1 MAIAAE
7 LPDLI
12 RQDLKELLASSS
24 TRAEEIYRQL
34 APLLFWKYDT
44 MPTANL
50 MYSLVKRGSMSVPT
64 QAVRDFWIKLRE
76 KTRTSFHAP
85 DLPEPVRES
94 FGRAIADMWD
104 QARGMASEEL
114 AALRS
119 QAEEDVRLAQA
130 AQQKAEDDVKERDAV
145 LLEAKQLALQY
156 RNDHAAALV
165 RAAAQEARA
174 DELERRAQQA
184 EAAIEQ
190 MKVAAA
196 RERQELMDSH
206 AALVRRL
213 HLDLDNER
221 QEKLAQKH
229 LATIAMDEALA
240 KQQALEADLVDAR
253 AALAAET
260 VSFRSQLEGIQQ
272 AFAEQQR
279 VQADLRSKRLR
290 GSGRAGVRV
299 EQRVGK
305 AMR

>member
-1 MAIAAE
+1 MAITAE
-7 LPDLI
+7 LTALI
-12 RQDLKELLASSS
+12 REDLKEVMTSA
-24 TRAEEIYRQL
+24 RAEDVYRHL

-104 QARGMASEEL
+104 QARGMANEEL

-130 AQQKAEDDVKERDAV
+130 AQQKAEEDVKERDAV

-156 RNDHAAALV
+156 RNDHAAALT

-174 DELERRAQQA
+174 DELQRRAQQA
-184 EAAIEQ
+184 EATIEQ
-190 MKVAAA
+190 AKADAA

-253 AALAAET
+253 AALATET
-260 VSFRSQLEGIQQ
+260 ASFRSQLESIQQ
-272 AFAEQQR
+272 AFAAQR
-279 VQADLRSKRLR
+279 RAEAESRSKRLR
-290 GSGRAGVRV
+290 GSGRVGARV
-299 EQRVGK
+299 ELRGSK
-305 AMR
+305 SGR